1 MKPSKLILDQQ
12 EKTQINISVRNLV
25 EFLLRSGDIDEGQ
38 GIHDSVEA
46 MQQGGRIHRK
56 LQKKAGS
63 SYHAE
68 VPLKFQVS
76 YELFDFCLEGRAD
89 GIIYDDDLLGTGED
103 QEKCQVVIDEIKGMY
118 ADVMSMTEPV
128 MVHLAQAKCY
138 AYIFASQYHLPEISV
153 QMTYCNLDTEEVQ
166 RFVEKFSYETLEVWF
181 LDLLDQYRPWMEFQF
196 QWYATRQASIADV
209 VFPFEYRQGQKKLV
223 SDVYRSI
230 LREKILF
237 IQAPTGT
244 GKTIATIFPAV
255 KAVGEQLGDKI
266 FYLTAKT
273 STAMVAKDTFELLG
287 QQGYRGK
294 TVIITAKDKICPL
307 EERKCTPLHCP
318 YAKGH
323 YDRINGAI
331 YELLQEEDVFS
342 RESILK
348 KAQEKM
354 VCPFE
359 LCLDLSSWSDNI
371 ICDYNYVFD
380 PNVYL
385 KRFFGEGIRGDYI
398 FLVDEAHNL
407 VERAREMYSATLV
420 KEDFLEMKRLLKPY
434 GKKME
439 RHLER
444 CNKVMLHWKRECE
457 KYQILRDVDELI
469 FRLMEVASDL
479 DVLLQKEK
487 LGEDRDQVLDFYFR
501 IRNFLSISDE
511 VDEHYRIYCDFDQE
525 GQFLVHLFCV
535 DPSRLLQERLDR
547 GRASVYFSATML
559 PICYYKELLCKKK
572 DVYAIYAD
580 STFDRNHRLLCIAND
595 VTSKYTRRS
604 SQEYERYAAYIYEV
618 IRCRKGNYMVFFP
631 SYRFMDQVYEKFL
644 AHSLGQVD
652 TICQTGGMTE
662 EQRENF
668 LEEFEKDRE
677 NTLVAFCVMGGVFSE
692 GIDLTREKLIGA
704 ILVGAGLPQIG
715 VERDIM
721 KTFFDEQQ
729 KDGFAY
735 AYLYPGMNKV
745 IQSAGRVI
753 RTAEDRGVI
762 ALLDERFLQTAYRQT
777 FPREWSDYQVCRL
790 DTVGNQV
797 AAFWEKADE
806 S

>member
-266 FYLTAKT
+266 F
-273 STAMVAKDTFELLG
+273 
-287 QQGYRGK
+287 
-294 TVIITAKDKICPL
+294 
-307 EERKCTPLHCP
+307 
-318 YAKGH
+318 
-323 YDRINGAI
+323 
-331 YELLQEEDVFS
+331 
-342 RESILK
+342 
-348 KAQEKM
+348 
-354 VCPFE
+354 
-359 LCLDLSSWSDNI
+359 
-371 ICDYNYVFD
+371 
-380 PNVYL
+380 
-385 KRFFGEGIRGDYI
+385 
-398 FLVDEAHNL
+398 
-407 VERAREMYSATLV
+407 
-420 KEDFLEMKRLLKPY
+420 
-434 GKKME
+434 
-439 RHLER
+439 
-444 CNKVMLHWKRECE
+444 
-457 KYQILRDVDELI
+457 
-469 FRLMEVASDL
+469 
-479 DVLLQKEK
+479 
-487 LGEDRDQVLDFYFR
+487 
-501 IRNFLSISDE
+501 
-511 VDEHYRIYCDFDQE
+511 
-525 GQFLVHLFCV
+525 
-535 DPSRLLQERLDR
+535 
-547 GRASVYFSATML
+547 
-559 PICYYKELLCKKK
+559 
-572 DVYAIYAD
+572 
-580 STFDRNHRLLCIAND
+580 
-595 VTSKYTRRS
+595 
-604 SQEYERYAAYIYEV
+604 
-618 IRCRKGNYMVFFP
+618 
-631 SYRFMDQVYEKFL
+631 
-644 AHSLGQVD
+644 
-652 TICQTGGMTE
+652 
-662 EQRENF
+662 
-668 LEEFEKDRE
+668 
-677 NTLVAFCVMGGVFSE
+677 
-692 GIDLTREKLIGA
+692 
-704 ILVGAGLPQIG
+704 
-715 VERDIM
+715 
-721 KTFFDEQQ
+721 
-729 KDGFAY
+729 
-735 AYLYPGMNKV
+735 
-745 IQSAGRVI
+745 
-753 RTAEDRGVI
+753 
-762 ALLDERFLQTAYRQT
+762 
-777 FPREWSDYQVCRL
+777 
-790 DTVGNQV
+790 
-797 AAFWEKADE
+797 
-806 S
+806 